1 MPDVALPVQSLSQDE
16 LVERLERLC
25 RARTGD
31 RAARVTRV
39 RPIGGHAGLTK
50 GFHLQW
56 SPAGRPPRG
65 EELILRLAPFG
76 VRPAGPADVVRQA
89 RLLRRLR
96 PLRVPV
102 PPVRWSG
109 SDQRWFG
116 TPFHVVERVS
126 GQTFGLDEPGGTR
139 GMGDVHAV
147 GRDVVRQLAHLH
159 SLDCAGVASI
169 VDDPLDVKSDIVR
182 WDRFVERAGDKQLV
196 ADVPAL
202 RLLLMARLPAQPPIG
217 ILHGDFQWSN
227 ILIADQRVTAIL
239 DWELAAVG
247 PTPSD
252 LGWLCLFSD
261 PDCWHPPIELAPLP
275 GPDELTDEY
284 ERASGRLVDD
294 IEWYRAHAAYKFGI
308 IAALNLGLHLRGKRH
323 DPFWEQLAP
332 SVPRMIGRGIELLG
346 G

>member
-1 MPDVALPVQSLSQDE
+1 MGWGRVGRGA
-16 LVERLERLC
+16 
-25 RARTGD
+25 
-31 RAARVTRV
+31 RAARVTGV

-50 GFHLQW
+50 GFTLQW
-56 SPAGRPPRG
+56 SPTACPTRS
-65 EELILRLAPFG
+65 EDLILRLAPFG

-89 RLLRRLR
+89 RLLRSLR

-102 PPVRWSG
+102 PAVRWSG
-109 SDQRWFG
+109 SDPRWFG

-126 GQTFGLDEPGGTR
+126 GRTFGLDEPNGTR

-159 SLDCAGVASI
+159 SLDCTRVASI
-169 VDDPLDVKSDIVR
+169 VDDPLDVKSDIDR
-182 WDRFVERAGDKQLV
+182 WDRFVERAGDPHLV
-196 ADVPAL
+196 AEVPVL
-202 RLLLMARLPAQPPIG
+202 KSLLMARLPAQPPIG
-217 ILHGDFQWSN
+217 IVHGDFQWSN
-227 ILIADQRVTAIL
+227 ILIADQRVAALL

-284 ERASGRLVDD
+284 ERASGRRIDD
-294 IEWYRAHAAYKFGI
+294 IQWYRAHAAYKFGI

-332 SVPRMIGRGIELLG
+332 SVPRMVRRGIGLLG